1 MDIIEHPIDGI
12 IDLHAFRPQDA
23 ASVVDEYLMVC
34 FEQHIY
40 EVKIIHGKGKG
51 ELRRTVHAS
60 LARHPLVADFTLDS
74 GSSGW
79 GATIVY
85 LKKET
90 GAGEKYGVRSEEA
103 GDRRPKTE

>member
-1 MDIIEHPIDGI
+1 MDIIEHPIDGV
-12 IDLHAFRPQDA
+12 IDLHAFRPEDA
-23 ASVVDEYLMVC
+23 TSVVEEYLMAC
-34 FEQHIY
+34 SEQQIY

-51 ELRRTVHAS
+51 ALRKTVHAFLS
-60 LARHPLVADFTLDS
+60 RHPLVSGFTLDS

-90 GAGEKYGVRSEEA
+90 GDRSQ
-103 GDRRPKTE
+103 K